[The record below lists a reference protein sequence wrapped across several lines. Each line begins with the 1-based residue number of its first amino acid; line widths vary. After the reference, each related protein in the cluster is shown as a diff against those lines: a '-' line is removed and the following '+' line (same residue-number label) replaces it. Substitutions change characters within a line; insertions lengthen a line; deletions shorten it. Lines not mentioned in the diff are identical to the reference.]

1 MAPER
6 DLSAELSARLRDA
19 SGLGQPLRVVGGGS
33 KGFYGNP
40 VDAEP
45 LPVAGHRGI
54 LDYDPAELVVTVRAG
69 TPIAE
74 LEAALAAH
82 GQCLAFEPPRLSA
95 ASTVGGAIAAGLTGP
110 ARPWSGPVRDHV
122 LGVRLATGDG
132 RLLSFGGRVMKNVAG
147 YDVSRAMAGSLGCL
161 AVLLEVSLRTMPA
174 PERRQTL
181 VREASLAESLA
192 LWTSLRRRASPL
204 SGACHHDGRLR
215 LRLAG
220 MARFVERA
228 AAEIGGE
235 RADDDAFWAA
245 LRDQRLP
252 FFGTRLPLWRVSV
265 PAAAAPLPLPG
276 ETLVDWAGGQRWLA
290 TEATAGDVRRVAG
303 DAGGHATLYRSPEPA
318 TPRFAAVST
327 PVMTIFRRLKAAFDP
342 AGILSPG
349 RLYPG
354 L

>member
-1 MAPER
+1 MAAWQ
-6 DLSAELSARLRDA
+6 DLSLELSARLRDA
-19 SGLGQPLRVVGGGS
+19 SARRQPLCVVGGGS

-45 LPVAGHRGI
+45 LPVAAHRGI

-69 TPIAE
+69 TPLGE
-74 LEAALAAH
+74 LEAALAER

-95 ASTVGGAIAAGLTGP
+95 ESTIGGAIAAGLAGP

-132 RLLSFGGRVMKNVAG
+132 RILSFGGRVMKNVAG
-147 YDVSRAMAGSLGCL
+147 YDVSRALAGSLGCL
-161 AVLLEVSLRTMPA
+161 AVLLEVSLRTMPL
-174 PERRQTL
+174 PERRLAL
-181 VREASLAESLA
+181 VREASLPESLA
-192 LWTSLRRRASPL
+192 LWTSLRRRAWPL

-235 RADDDAFWAA
+235 RGEDDAFWTA
-245 LRDQRLP
+245 LRDQQLP

-265 PAAAAPLPLPG
+265 PAAAAPLPLAG
-276 ETLVDWAGGQRWLA
+276 ESLVDWAGAQRWLA
-290 TEATAGDVRRVAG
+290 TEVAAADVRRAAG
-303 DAGGHATLYRSPEPA
+303 DAHGHATLYRSPDPA
-318 TPRFAAVST
+318 MPRFAPVSA
-327 PVMTIFRRLKAAFDP
+327 PVMTICRRLKGAFDP
-342 AGILSPG
+342 ARILSPG
-349 RLYPG
+349 RLYPE